1 MGLVAPHPVGSSQI
15 PESVSLALAGGLF
28 IIESPG
34 NPSGPVSYLN
44 SSIGSYQL
52 SILLSGVSESEVGW
66 SREVGLPHCLDSG
79 RMGSLG
85 SWVGFEDLLR
95 CCAKSL
101 GELSPGGRVHCFH
114 IFSNTKK
121 GEEPLLIRGS
131 APLYLPLEGRDWEC

>member
-1 MGLVAPHPVGSSQI
+1 MGLVAPQPVGSSQI

-34 NPSGPVSYLN
+34 NPSAPVSYLN

-52 SILLSGVSESEVGW
+52 SILLSGASESEVGW
-66 SREVGLPHCLDSG
+66 SREVGPPHCLDNG
-79 RMGSLG
+79 RMGSSG

-121 GEEPLLIRGS
+121 VKNH
-131 APLYLPLEGRDWEC
+131 C